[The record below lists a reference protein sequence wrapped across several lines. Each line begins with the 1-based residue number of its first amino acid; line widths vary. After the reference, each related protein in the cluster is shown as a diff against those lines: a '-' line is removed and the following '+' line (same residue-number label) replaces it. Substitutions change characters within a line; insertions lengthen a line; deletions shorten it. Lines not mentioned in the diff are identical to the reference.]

1 MIYFEN
7 NYLPLDPAIIGM
19 INNNVNIN
27 CNIFFLTPELT
38 IIMRSVTLFLLRF
51 LIKNKCK

>member
-7 NYLPLDPAIIGM
+7 NYLPLESAIIGM